1 MRDLNIRWLG
11 KLPYS
16 EAYDLQL
23 GLHRSA
29 SPEDSKDDYLLLLE
43 HNNVITSGRS
53 SKENNLLV
61 SKGQLHELGIEYFE
75 TDRGGDITY
84 HGDGQLIGYPII
96 RLSDPKK
103 VIPFVRN
110 LENVII
116 DSLRKFKI
124 DSFTKEDD
132 TGVWTAKGK
141 IASVGIKVSKWT
153 TYHGFSLNIFDSLD
167 GYQLINPCGNQSEQ
181 ITSIHQFNPDISFE
195 EVASEISDNFVK
207 IFGYANT
214 NRQFSQFTPRQLKR
228 TKEFNIDQMVKDGVF
243 KINQNKIPVTVRG
256 VLPSEPKRPEWMK
269 VKANLGS
276 DYVSLKNLLSEKKL
290 NTVCEEAS
298 CPNIYECW
306 SMGTA
311 TFMIMGDVC
320 TRACGFCDVK
330 TGRPGELDLG
340 EPLRVAESV
349 QAMNLTHAVITSV
362 NRDDLEDGGS
372 MFFADTIRAV
382 KDKNSHCDVEVLV
395 PDFKGL
401 RSAIQNIIDASPEV
415 FNHNLETV
423 PRLQREIR
431 TAASYGRSLSLLEYV
446 KKQGFMGKTK
456 NAVIEFQK
464 ESDLLADGIVG
475 NKTKEA
481 MRAYTGCRSTN
492 VCNARDNTGA
502 KLDSVADIQTYL
514 SNNGFNPGII
524 DGEMGSYTK
533 EAIKAFQRK
542 VGLIPDGVAGNR
554 TKSAM
559 RAYTGC

>member
-1 MRDLNIRWLG
+1 MVTGIRLRDLNIRWLG

-23 GLHRSA
+23 GLHRSV
-29 SPEDSKDDYLLLLE
+29 SQEDSKDDYLLLLE

-61 SKGQLHELGIEYFE
+61 SKGQLHKLGIEYFE

-96 RLSDPKK
+96 RLSGPKK

-141 IASVGIKVSKWT
+141 IASVGIKVIKWT
-153 TYHGFSLNIFDSLD
+153 TYHGFSLNIFDLLD

-195 EVASEISDNFVK
+195 EVASEISDNFAKV
-207 IFGYANT
+207 FGYTNT
-214 NRQFSQFTPRQLKR
+214 DRQFSQFTPRQLKR

-330 TGRPGELDLG
+330 TGKPGELDLG

-456 NAVIEFQK
+456 TG
-464 ESDLLADGIVG
+464 LIVG
-475 NKTKEA
+475 MGETKEEVISVLKDLSKIEVDIVTIGQYLRPTA
-481 MRAYTGCRSTN
+481 KHRPIDRYATIEEFEDYKIIGESYGIPHVESGPLVRSSYH
-492 VCNARDNTGA
+492 A
-502 KLDSVADIQTYL
+502 KDSFA
-514 SNNGFNPGII
+514 
-524 DGEMGSYTK
+524 
-533 EAIKAFQRK
+533 
-542 VGLIPDGVAGNR
+542 
-554 TKSAM
+554 SA
-559 RAYTGC
+559 

>member
-1 MRDLNIRWLG
+1 MVTGIRLRNLNIRWLG

-23 GLHRSA
+23 GLHRSV
-29 SPEDSKDDYLLLLE
+29 SQEDSKDDYLLLLE

-61 SKGQLHELGIEYFE
+61 SKDQLHELGIEYFE

-167 GYQLINPCGNQSEQ
+167 GYQLINPCGKQSEQ
-181 ITSIHQFNPDISFE
+181 ITSIHQFNPNISFE
-195 EVASEISDNFVK
+195 EVASEISDNFAKV
-207 IFGYANT
+207 FGYTNT
-214 NRQFSQFTPRQLKR
+214 DRQFSQFTPRQLKR
-228 TKEFNIDQMVKDGVF
+228 TKEFNIDQMVQDGVF
-243 KINQNKIPVTVRG
+243 KINQNKIPVTVKG

-456 NAVIEFQK
+456 TG
-464 ESDLLADGIVG
+464 LIVG
-475 NKTKEA
+475 MGETKEEVISVLKDLSKIEVDIVTIGQYLRPTA
-481 MRAYTGCRSTN
+481 KHRPIDRYATIEEFEDYKIIGESYGIPHVESGPLVRSSYH
-492 VCNARDNTGA
+492 A
-502 KLDSVADIQTYL
+502 KDSFA
-514 SNNGFNPGII
+514 
-524 DGEMGSYTK
+524 
-533 EAIKAFQRK
+533 
-542 VGLIPDGVAGNR
+542 
-554 TKSAM
+554 SA
-559 RAYTGC
+559 

>member
-23 GLHRSA
+23 GLHRSV
-29 SPEDSKDDYLLLLE
+29 SQEDSKDDYLLLLE

-330 TGRPGELDLG
+330 TGKPGELDLG

-456 NAVIEFQK
+456 TG
-464 ESDLLADGIVG
+464 LIVG
-475 NKTKEA
+475 MGETKEEVISVLKDLSKIEVDIVTIGQYLRPTA
-481 MRAYTGCRSTN
+481 KHRPIDRYATIEEFEDYKIIGESYGIPHVESGPLVRSSYH
-492 VCNARDNTGA
+492 A
-502 KLDSVADIQTYL
+502 KDSFA
-514 SNNGFNPGII
+514 
-524 DGEMGSYTK
+524 
-533 EAIKAFQRK
+533 
-542 VGLIPDGVAGNR
+542 
-554 TKSAM
+554 SA
-559 RAYTGC
+559 

>member
-23 GLHRSA
+23 GLHRSV
-29 SPEDSKDDYLLLLE
+29 SQEDSKDDYLLLLE

-207 IFGYANT
+207 VFGYANT
-214 NRQFSQFTPRQLKR
+214 DKQFSQFTPRQLKR

-456 NAVIEFQK
+456 TG
-464 ESDLLADGIVG
+464 LIVG
-475 NKTKEA
+475 MGETKEEVISVLKDLSKIEVDIVTIGQYLRPTA
-481 MRAYTGCRSTN
+481 KHRPIDRYATIEEFEDYKIIGESYGIPHVESGPLVRSSYH
-492 VCNARDNTGA
+492 A
-502 KLDSVADIQTYL
+502 KDSFA
-514 SNNGFNPGII
+514 
-524 DGEMGSYTK
+524 
-533 EAIKAFQRK
+533 
-542 VGLIPDGVAGNR
+542 
-554 TKSAM
+554 SA
-559 RAYTGC
+559 

>member
-1 MRDLNIRWLG
+1 MRNLNVRWLG

-23 GLHRSA
+23 GLHRSV
-29 SPEDSKDDYLLLLE
+29 SQEPSIDDYLLLLE
-43 HNNVITSGRS
+43 HNKVITSGRS

-61 SKGQLHELGIEYFE
+61 TINQLNELGIEYFE

-103 VIPFVRN
+103 VIPFVRD

-116 DSLRKFKI
+116 DTLGKFNI

-132 TGVWTAKGK
+132 TGVWTSKGK

-167 GYQLINPCGNQSEQ
+167 GYDLINPCGNQLEKM
-181 ITSIHQFNPDISFE
+181 TSIHQFNSDISFE
-195 EVASEISDNFVK
+195 EVAITISDNFSK
-207 IFGYANT
+207 IFGYSDVDK
-214 NRQFSQFTPRQLKR
+214 QFSQFTPRQLKR
-228 TKEFNIDQMVKDGVF
+228 TKEFNIDQMVKNGVF
-243 KINQNKIPVTVRG
+243 KINQNKIPVTIKG

-269 VKANLGS
+269 VKANLGT
-276 DYVSLKNLLSEKKL
+276 DYVALKNLLSDKKL

-330 TGRPGELDLG
+330 TGKPGELDLG

-362 NRDDLEDGGS
+362 NRDDLADGGS

-382 KDKNSHCDVEVLV
+382 KERNNRCDVEVLV

-456 NAVIEFQK
+456 TG
-464 ESDLLADGIVG
+464 LIVG
-475 NKTKEA
+475 MGESKEEVISVLKDLSKIEIDIVTIGQYLRPTA
-481 MRAYTGCRSTN
+481 KHRPIDRYATIEEFEDYKIIGESFGIPHVESGPLVRSSYH
-492 VCNARDNTGA
+492 A
-502 KLDSVADIQTYL
+502 KDSFA
-514 SNNGFNPGII
+514 
-524 DGEMGSYTK
+524 
-533 EAIKAFQRK
+533 
-542 VGLIPDGVAGNR
+542 
-554 TKSAM
+554 SA
-559 RAYTGC
+559 

>member
-1 MRDLNIRWLG
+1 MVTGIRLRDLNIRWLG

-23 GLHRSA
+23 GLHRSV
-29 SPEDSKDDYLLLLE
+29 SQEDSKDDYLLLLE

-124 DSFTKEDD
+124 DSYTKEDD

-214 NRQFSQFTPRQLKR
+214 DRQFSQFTPRQLKR

-330 TGRPGELDLG
+330 TGKPGELDLG

-456 NAVIEFQK
+456 TG
-464 ESDLLADGIVG
+464 LIVG
-475 NKTKEA
+475 MGETKEEVISVLKDLSKIEVDIVTIGQYLRPTA
-481 MRAYTGCRSTN
+481 KHRPIDRYATIEEFEDYKIIGQSYGIPHVESGPLVRSSYH
-492 VCNARDNTGA
+492 A
-502 KLDSVADIQTYL
+502 KDSFA
-514 SNNGFNPGII
+514 
-524 DGEMGSYTK
+524 
-533 EAIKAFQRK
+533 
-542 VGLIPDGVAGNR
+542 
-554 TKSAM
+554 SA
-559 RAYTGC
+559 

>member
-1 MRDLNIRWLG
+1 MVTGIRLRDLNIRWLG

-23 GLHRSA
+23 GLHRSV
-29 SPEDSKDDYLLLLE
+29 SQEDSKDDYLLLLE

-61 SKGQLHELGIEYFE
+61 SQGQLHELGIEYFE

-124 DSFTKEDD
+124 DSYTKEDD

-214 NRQFSQFTPRQLKR
+214 DRQFSQFTPRQLKR

-330 TGRPGELDLG
+330 TGKPGELDLG

-456 NAVIEFQK
+456 TG
-464 ESDLLADGIVG
+464 LIVG
-475 NKTKEA
+475 MGETKEEVISVLKDLSKIEVDIVTIGQYLRPTA
-481 MRAYTGCRSTN
+481 KHRPIDRYATIEEFEDYKIIGQSYGIPHVESGPLVRSSYH
-492 VCNARDNTGA
+492 A
-502 KLDSVADIQTYL
+502 KDSFA
-514 SNNGFNPGII
+514 
-524 DGEMGSYTK
+524 
-533 EAIKAFQRK
+533 
-542 VGLIPDGVAGNR
+542 
-554 TKSAM
+554 SA
-559 RAYTGC
+559 

>member
-1 MRDLNIRWLG
+1 MRDLNTRWLG

-23 GLHRSA
+23 GLHRSV
-29 SPEDSKDDYLLLLE
+29 SQEESKDDYLLLLE

-53 SKENNLLV
+53 SKENNLLA

-207 IFGYANT
+207 VFGYANT
-214 NRQFSQFTPRQLKR
+214 DRQFSQFTPRQLKR

-456 NAVIEFQK
+456 TG
-464 ESDLLADGIVG
+464 LIVG
-475 NKTKEA
+475 MGETKEEVISVLKDLSKIEVDIVTIGQYLRPTA
-481 MRAYTGCRSTN
+481 KHRPIDRYATIEEFEDYKIIGESYGIPHVESGPLVRSSYH
-492 VCNARDNTGA
+492 A
-502 KLDSVADIQTYL
+502 KDSFA
-514 SNNGFNPGII
+514 
-524 DGEMGSYTK
+524 
-533 EAIKAFQRK
+533 
-542 VGLIPDGVAGNR
+542 
-554 TKSAM
+554 SA
-559 RAYTGC
+559 

>member
-1 MRDLNIRWLG
+1 MRNLNVRWLG

-23 GLHRSA
+23 GLHRSV
-29 SPEDSKDDYLLLLE
+29 SQEPSIDDYLLLLE
-43 HNNVITSGRS
+43 HNKVITSGRS

-61 SKGQLHELGIEYFE
+61 TINQLNKLGIEYFE

-103 VIPFVRN
+103 VIPFVRD

-116 DSLRKFKI
+116 DTLRKFNI

-132 TGVWTAKGK
+132 TGVWTSKGK

-167 GYQLINPCGNQSEQ
+167 GYDLINPCGNQLEKM
-181 ITSIHQFNPDISFE
+181 TSIHQFNSDISFE
-195 EVASEISDNFVK
+195 EVAITISDNFSK
-207 IFGYANT
+207 IFGYSDVDK
-214 NRQFSQFTPRQLKR
+214 QFSQFTPRQLKR
-228 TKEFNIDQMVKDGVF
+228 TKEFNIDQMVKNGVF
-243 KINQNKIPVTVRG
+243 KINQNKIPVTIKG

-269 VKANLGS
+269 VKANLGT
-276 DYVSLKNLLSEKKL
+276 DYVALKNLLSDKKL

-330 TGRPGELDLG
+330 TGKPGELDLG

-362 NRDDLEDGGS
+362 NRDDLADGGS

-382 KDKNSHCDVEVLV
+382 KEKNNRCDVEVLV

-456 NAVIEFQK
+456 TG
-464 ESDLLADGIVG
+464 LIVG
-475 NKTKEA
+475 MGESKEEVISVLKDLSKIEIDIVTIGQYLRPTA
-481 MRAYTGCRSTN
+481 KHRPIDRYATLEEFEDYKIIGESFGIPHVESGPLVRSSYH
-492 VCNARDNTGA
+492 A
-502 KLDSVADIQTYL
+502 KDSFA
-514 SNNGFNPGII
+514 
-524 DGEMGSYTK
+524 
-533 EAIKAFQRK
+533 
-542 VGLIPDGVAGNR
+542 
-554 TKSAM
+554 SA
-559 RAYTGC
+559 

>member
-23 GLHRSA
+23 GLHRSV
-29 SPEDSKDDYLLLLE
+29 SQEDSKDDYLLLLE

-207 IFGYANT
+207 VFGYTNT
-214 NRQFSQFTPRQLKR
+214 DRQFSQFTPRQLKR
-228 TKEFNIDQMVKDGVF
+228 TKEFNIDQMVKEGVF

-456 NAVIEFQK
+456 TG
-464 ESDLLADGIVG
+464 LIVG
-475 NKTKEA
+475 MGETKEEVISVLKDLSKIEVDIVTIGQYLRPTA
-481 MRAYTGCRSTN
+481 KHRPIDRYATIEEFEDYKIIGESYGIPHVESGPLVRSSYH
-492 VCNARDNTGA
+492 A
-502 KLDSVADIQTYL
+502 KDSFA
-514 SNNGFNPGII
+514 
-524 DGEMGSYTK
+524 
-533 EAIKAFQRK
+533 
-542 VGLIPDGVAGNR
+542 
-554 TKSAM
+554 SA
-559 RAYTGC
+559 